1 MPDHDIPGLLAQI
14 EALRGHLKEM
24 SDDADLRQL
33 EAYIQTPPHHPP
45 GWTTIAEFTL
55 VSGLVQGLTAHCMA
69 MRELKRTLVQGGLAV
84 ALNPQPLPPG

>member
-14 EALRGHLKEM
+14 EVLRGHLKEV

-33 EAYIQTPPHHPP
+33 EAYIRKPPHPP
-45 GWTTIAEFTL
+45 GWTTVAEFTL
-55 VSGLVQGLTAHCMA
+55 VSGLVKGLTAHSMA